1 MRCAPVL
8 LLLIGNLVAFDPAP
22 TELLAHAGTQKTA
35 YAVVA
40 GVNDDADSLEDDSK
54 DLNTGAE
61 DASAEEDADPAGEDS
76 LDAADTSSQDSAFE
90 EAYSP
95 DTTGNDSLDDDSLN
109 EDSSGV
115 EPFVAI
121 PPVDMFTAD
130 SALLF
135 PEEGIT
141 DTAMPEELR
150 RPIRVGILPGV
161 SRADIGGGDSVLVS
175 FNGEPFETHSPDI
188 TVSRSGGKVT
198 FRDASGFHR
207 SADSLTIAPADTGEA
222 SRLSVSHKK
231 YRGALTAILVR
242 GHLTIVNDVNVE
254 DYVKGVIPYEI
265 GRLGESFIDALKAQA
280 VAARTYAYHHYN
292 SRRSQGFD
300 VYPNVRDQVYNGI
313 AGESTW
319 SNAAVDSTAGVVL
332 TYEGKFIEAYY
343 HSTCGGHTDNVD
355 TWGVRPA
362 PYLRAVPD
370 LQPNRRPWCS
380 GSNYSHWT
388 WKISDK
394 EMTKVIRK
402 NFSKKSS
409 KSKFKTIKSISVRG
423 RLAGGRVRAVTVETD
438 KGSLTIRGDKT
449 RWMFRRGS
457 RILPSS
463 RFSISKSGNSWVIHG
478 TGFGHGIGMCQMGA
492 RARAQAGQD
501 YKEILEHYYP
511 AITLMRLVP

>member
-1 MRCAPVL
+1 MRGIPIF
-8 LLLIGNLVAFDPAP
+8 LLLIGNLVASTSAP
-22 TELLAHAGTQKTA
+22 TEVLAQAGTQKVV
-35 YAVVA
+35 YAKA
-40 GVNDDADSLEDDSK
+40 AVNDTADSLEDDSK
-54 DLNTGAE
+54 DLNTGA
-61 DASAEEDADPAGEDS
+61 DDDSAEEDAEPAGEDS
-76 LDAADTSSQDSAFE
+76 GDTAGSSQDSAFV

-95 DTTGNDSLDDDSLN
+95 DTTDSDSLDDS
-109 EDSSGV
+109 

-141 DTAMPEELR
+141 DTVMPEELR
-150 RPIRVGILPGV
+150 RPIRVGIFPGV

-175 FNGEPFETHSPDI
+175 FNGEPFEAHSPDI
-188 TVSRSGGKVT
+188 SVSRSGSKVT

-207 SADSLTIAPADTGEA
+207 SADSLTIAPADTSEA
-222 SRLSVSHKK
+222 SRLSVSDKK

-332 TYEGKFIEAYY
+332 TYEGRFIEAYY

-355 TWGVRPA
+355 TWGLRPA
-362 PYLRAVPD
+362 PYLKAVPD

-394 EMTKVIRK
+394 EMAKIIRK
-402 NFSKKSS
+402 NFSKKSP

-423 RLAGGRVRAVTVETD
+423 RLTGGRVCAVTVKTD

>member
-8 LLLIGNLVAFDPAP
+8 LLLIGSLVAFDPAP

-54 DLNTGAE
+54 DLNTG
-61 DASAEEDADPAGEDS
+61 AEEDADPAGEDS

-115 EPFVAI
+115 ERFVAI

-161 SRADIGGGDSVLVS
+161 SRAESGGGDAVLVS
-175 FNGEPFETHSPDI
+175 FNGEPCETHSPEI
-188 TVSRSGGKVT
+188 NVSRRGGKVT

-231 YRGALTAILVR
+231 YRGALT
-242 GHLTIVNDVNVE
+242 
-254 DYVKGVIPYEI
+254 
-265 GRLGESFIDALKAQA
+265 
-280 VAARTYAYHHYN
+280 
-292 SRRSQGFD
+292 
-300 VYPNVRDQVYNGI
+300 
-313 AGESTW
+313 
-319 SNAAVDSTAGVVL
+319 
-332 TYEGKFIEAYY
+332 
-343 HSTCGGHTDNVD
+343 
-355 TWGVRPA
+355 
-362 PYLRAVPD
+362 
-370 LQPNRRPWCS
+370 
-380 GSNYSHWT
+380 
-388 WKISDK
+388 
-394 EMTKVIRK
+394 
-402 NFSKKSS
+402 
-409 KSKFKTIKSISVRG
+409 
-423 RLAGGRVRAVTVETD
+423 
-438 KGSLTIRGDKT
+438 
-449 RWMFRRGS
+449 
-457 RILPSS
+457 
-463 RFSISKSGNSWVIHG
+463 
-478 TGFGHGIGMCQMGA
+478 
-492 RARAQAGQD
+492 
-501 YKEILEHYYP
+501 
-511 AITLMRLVP
+511 